1 MITCYL
7 LTSAGQ
13 TYSES
18 YRWRSLILLWEESFR
33 CVTHT
38 DTSLED
44 EVLEELEKSR
54 WAIANYGPALK
65 QICWSLTFSNQ
76 SLSHGTSPILSVNTL
91 PCRSVD
97 HLPPPHPLI
106 RFQIREILCLIEQ
119 DLMSVQ
125 WSQYLFVWSEDTDS
139 RNKENWGITK
149 MVILSIFSS
158 E

>member
-18 YRWRSLILLWEESFR
+18 YRWRSLILPWEESFR

-38 DTSLED
+38 DTSLEV

-76 SLSHGTSPILSVNTL
+76 LLSHGTSPILSVNTL

-97 HLPPPHPLI
+97 PLPPASPTYQISNHGNTLSNWT
-106 RFQIREILCLIEQ
+106 RFDVSRVE
-119 DLMSVQ
+119 SV
-125 WSQYLFVWSEDTDS
+125 FVCVVWGDTS
-139 RNKENWGITK
+139 VNRLHYFTQQR
-149 MVILSIFSS
+149 
-158 E
+158 